1 MQFCQGFKNLSC
13 HALVSVG
20 WVGSLCLSWVA
31 VNSAVR
37 RDYISIYIYDNT
49 SKIDVALST
58 VVLFISGL
66 HMDLDGWM
74 DLRVG

>member
-1 MQFCQGFKNLSC
+1 MLLEGIIYL
-13 HALVSVG
+13 
-20 WVGSLCLSWVA
+20 
-31 VNSAVR
+31 
-37 RDYISIYIYDNT
+37 YIYIYNDT